1 MISDQ
6 QGLFDALE
14 TPTSVPQRIEDVTIS
29 EQQVELLR
37 QAFGKAE
44 IDEMSERQKIIQ
56 SCTNRPIANIRQ
68 LYTREVGAVLRRI
81 ASAGSADAVM
91 TGSAWDNR
99 EEDTWID
106 KL

>member
-1 MISDQ
+1 MISNQ
-6 QGLFDALE
+6 PGLFDAPD
-14 TPTSVPQRIEDVTIS
+14 TPTSAPQRIEEMVIS

-37 QAFGKAE
+37 QAFAQAK
-44 IDEMSERQKIIQ
+44 IDDMAERQTIIQ
-56 SCTNRPIANIRQ
+56 SCTTRPIANIRQ
-68 LYTREVGAVLRRI
+68 LYAREVGAVLRRI
-81 ASAGSADAVM
+81 ASVSSADVAT